1 MPNIQYVPLNPNRL
15 WAGSVAYAL
24 YKVYPSGKTWLVGH
38 FCSPY
43 DYEAE
48 IDWLESHEPEAAPI
62 SYRVEEVGYS
72 VKGEICDSRKYADAI
87 MDRARKLYYARQEA
101 IKSYARWKADLER
114 RGIDEHSLPLSQ
126 RRMPPMWGASL
137 TWADTIR
144 YCYMDSTTARPKWA
158 AEGKRVEELISTALA
173 TEGKPERNMH
183 GIDIALRY
191 LYKNVPANGHTLTP
205 RNRAE
210 RRKFARG

>member
-1 MPNIQYVPLNPNRL
+1 
-15 WAGSVAYAL
+15 
-24 YKVYPSGKTWLVGH
+24 
-38 FCSPY
+38 
-43 DYEAE
+43 
-48 IDWLESHEPEAAPI
+48 
-62 SYRVEEVGYS
+62 
-72 VKGEICDSRKYADAI
+72 
-87 MDRARKLYYARQEA
+87 
-101 IKSYARWKADLER
+101 
-114 RGIDEHSLPLSQ
+114 
-126 RRMPPMWGASL
+126 MWGASL

-144 YCYMDSTTARPKWA
+144 YCYMDSCTARPKWA

-191 LYKNVPANGHTLTP
+191 LYKNVPAHGHAVTP